1 MEAWRNDLFDRFYR
15 SWSGI
20 DAAYDKIAAGCG
32 VTSNIMNI
40 LTLLYK
46 QRTPM
51 TQNELSHE
59 LHLTKQTVTSVLD
72 SLEKRGLVTR
82 SIAQGDRRS
91 RVVALTDEGRVSG
104 RRIGRAMRS
113 VELSAFAM
121 LSDEEQQAL
130 VDSMEKLW
138 HGLAQVLENE

>member
-51 TQNELSHE
+51 TQNELSRE

-82 SIAQGDRRS
+82 NIAEGDRRS

-113 VELSAFAM
+113 VELSAFAA
-121 LSDEEQQAL
+121 LSDEEQHAL

-138 HGLAQVLENE
+138 HSLAHILDSE

>member
-82 SIAQGDRRS
+82 SIAEGDRRS

>member
-1 MEAWRNDLFDRFYR
+1 MKSWDNDLFDRFYR

-20 DAAYDKIAAGCG
+20 DAAYDKIAAECG

-40 LTLLYK
+40 LTMLYK
-46 QRTPM
+46 RRTPM
-51 TQNELSHE
+51 TQNELSRE

-82 SIAQGDRRS
+82 RIAEDDRRS
-91 RVVALTDEGRVSG
+91 REVMLTDEGCVTG
-104 RRIGRAMRS
+104 RRVGRAMRG
-113 VELSAFAM
+113 VELSAFEA
-121 LSDEEQQAL
+121 LSKEEQNTL

-138 HGLAQVLENE
+138 HSLAHILGSE

>member
-82 SIAQGDRRS
+82 SIG
-91 RVVALTDEGRVSG
+91 VALTDEGRVSG

>member
-82 SIAQGDRRS
+82 SIAEGDRRS

-138 HGLAQVLENE
+138 HGLAQVIENE

>member
-1 MEAWRNDLFDRFYR
+1 MEPRGNDLFDRFYR

-46 QRTPM
+46 KRVPM
-51 TQNELSHE
+51 TQNELSKE
-59 LHLTKQTVTSVLD
+59 LYLSKQTVTSVLD

-82 SIAQGDRRS
+82 NIAEGDRRS
-91 RVVALTDEGRVSG
+91 RVVTLTEEGRVSG
-104 RRIGRAMRS
+104 RRMGRAMRS

-121 LSDEEQQAL
+121 LSEEEQHAM
-130 VDSMEKLW
+130 VDGMEKLW
-138 HGLAQVLENE
+138 HGLAHILGNE